1 MPQVSLDA
9 PAPDFALR
17 DFRGETV
24 RLADFRGKTHV
35 LLVFNRG
42 FVWPFCRRH
51 LAQLRQDAQEFAK
64 RQTQVLVVGPED
76 AQAFASYWSEQDLPF
91 VGLPDPKASV
101 LKLYGQEV
109 NLFKLGRMPAQVI
122 VDKAGVARFVH
133 YGHAMSDIPEGAQV
147 LSLLDQLN
155 A

>member
-1 MPQVSLDA
+1 
-9 PAPDFALR
+9 
-17 DFRGETV
+17 
-24 RLADFRGKTHV
+24 
-35 LLVFNRG
+35 
-42 FVWPFCRRH
+42 
-51 LAQLRQDAQEFAK
+51 LRQDAQEFAK

-76 AQAFASYWSEQDLPF
+76 AQAFAASWSEQGLPF

-109 NLFKLGRMPAQVI
+109 SLFKLGRMPAQVI

-133 YGHAMSDIPEGAQV
+133 YGHAMSDIPESAQV
-147 LSLLDQLN
+147 LSLLDQLS